1 MIWLV
6 MALAGGLGAVARVLT
21 SDKVNARFGAPWGT
35 ITVNIVGTFLLVVL
49 LGFGKGDVVF
59 VGGVGALGG
68 FTTFSA
74 WMLDSVRLSAAG
86 GSNAALRHLFGVALV
101 AVALAGAGLWMF
113 GAF

>member
-1 MIWLV
+1 M
-6 MALAGGLGAVARVLT
+6 
-21 SDKVNARFGAPWGT
+21 
-35 ITVNIVGTFLLVVL
+35 L

-68 FTTFSA
+68 FTTFST

-86 GSNAALRHLFGVALV
+86 GSNAALRHLFGIALG